1 MHELQYKWSQTI
13 SHAPELWVLD
23 IESLFKSANAY

>member
-1 MHELQYKWSQTI
+1 MHELEYKWSQDI
-13 SHAPELWVLD
+13 SHVPELYVLD